1 MSRADMNSLFGEGT
15 GCQVDRSGRCDGN
28 FLLEDNEYRRAGL
41 SQDLSG
47 RPNQR
52 LKAYAHVHSQRE
64 AAGQ

>member
-1 MSRADMNSLFGEGT
+1 MSRADMNSRVGEGA
-15 GCQVDRSGRCDGN
+15 GCRVDRSGRCDGN

-41 SQDLSG
+41 SQDLSA

-52 LKAYAHVHSQRE
+52 LKAYAHVHSERE